1 MRSEVKF
8 EGRDSRI
15 DLFKYGIISPLLNQE
30 EQKVRKLCQE
40 LSKKEYFY
48 KGKNGKYSEE
58 TIRKWYYKYKKE
70 GFDKLNRKIRNDI
83 EKTRKLSEEAIA
95 YVVVLREKYPK
106 MTIKKIYDKL
116 IEERFI
122 TLDTK
127 VDVLYR
133 YCKTNDMQRQ
143 KVLKEE
149 RRRYEKRYPNETWQ
163 GDTSYGPYIIIDG
176 KKYRTYLIH
185 FIDDNSRL
193 VVGHGFYLSDSA
205 INVQKVL
212 KEAIATYGVPK
223 QIYLD
228 NGKSYSNIQLELIC
242 ARLGIK
248 LTHTHAFDPESKGKC
263 ERCFKTIK
271 EGWMYGKDWNLFKSL
286 EDLNKDYDK
295 YLYESYNNHYHSEIK
310 DTPNNVWH
318 KGITETIHKTI
329 DEEKIEEAFMHEIVR
344 KVNKDR
350 TVNIN
355 NKLYEAPSLYKLQK
369 VHLRY
374 YLKNIDE
381 IWIYENGERKEKLN
395 ILNKKDN
402 SEIKR
407 VILDYTK
414 IVNDERDVLEY
425 EEKEESREYEE

>member
-1 MRSEVKF
+1 MRSEVNL

-30 EQKVRKLCQE
+30 DLNVRKICRE
-40 LSKKEYFY
+40 LSDKKYFY
-48 KGKNGKYSEE
+48 KGKTRKYSEE
-58 TIRKWYYKYKKE
+58 TIRKWYYKYKNE
-70 GFDKLNRKIRNDI
+70 GFDKLNRKPRKDL
-83 EKTRKLSEEAIA
+83 EKTRKLSEEAIT
-95 YVVVLREKYPK
+95 YVVLLREKYPK
-106 MTIKKIYDKL
+106 MTTKKIYDKL

-122 TLDTK
+122 TADVK

-133 YCKTNDMQRQ
+133 YCKTNDIKRR

-163 GDTSYGPYIIIDG
+163 ADTSYGPYIIIDG

-205 INVQKVL
+205 INVQKVF
-212 KEAIATYGVPK
+212 KEAIATYGIPK

-248 LTHTHAFDPESKGKC
+248 LTHTHAYDPEAKGKC

-295 YLYESYNNHYHSEIK
+295 YLYESYNNQYHSEIK

-318 KGITETIHKTI
+318 KGIVETIHKTI
-329 DEEKIEEAFMHEIVR
+329 EPDKLEEAFMHEIIR
-344 KVNKDR
+344 KVNNDR

-374 YLKNIDE
+374 YLKDIDE

-395 ILNKKDN
+395 LLNKKDN
-402 SEIKR
+402 SEIRR

-414 IVNDERDVLEY
+414 IVNDERDVIEY